1 MTQIKTSANL
11 LLEQPSSVA
20 TAGSTA
26 SVGDTEPGGSPR
38 KRIVHLSLGTNIGG
52 MEKLLV
58 EFARF
63 ADRQRFELVFISL
76 QEKGKLSA
84 DLEELQWPVYAFD
97 KTPGFKPGL
106 VLKLARQLRK
116 LRPNILHTHNTAALF
131 YGAMAGTLARV
142 PRIIH
147 TRHGQRYKDSS
158 RQTWFFRVLGKLAY
172 RVVSVS
178 EDGRALSL
186 KEGIGADRTRVIHNG
201 VDLSRFPY
209 EGPNAKGPAVLVAR
223 LSPEKDVGTLIQAV
237 KHVTEA
243 LGPQHGFMLDI
254 AGDGR
259 IRPQLETMSESLGLT
274 QTIRFLGERNDIP
287 QRLAN
292 ASMFVL
298 PSITEGISLTLL
310 EAMARGLPVVATRVG
325 GNPEVVVHGKTGLLV
340 PAQSPQE
347 LAAAISR
354 LYQDSSMGKDMGLL
368 GRQRVEKQ
376 FSIHRMIQQYELM
389 YVSHK
394 HDDVV
399 KAF

>member
-26 SVGDTEPGGSPR
+26 LVGGTVPGGSPR

-63 ADRQRFELVFISL
+63 ADRERFELVFISL

-106 VLKLARQLRK
+106 VLKLARHLRK
-116 LRPNILHTHNTAALF
+116 LRPSILHTHNTAALF

-147 TRHGQRYKDSS
+147 TRHGQRYKDSN

-178 EDGRALSL
+178 EDGRSLSL

-237 KHVTEA
+237 KHVTDT

-259 IRPQLETMSESLGLT
+259 IRPQLETMSESLGLS

-354 LYQDSSMGKDMGLL
+354 LYQDSSMGKNMGLL

-376 FSIHRMIQQYELM
+376 FSIHKMIQQYEQM